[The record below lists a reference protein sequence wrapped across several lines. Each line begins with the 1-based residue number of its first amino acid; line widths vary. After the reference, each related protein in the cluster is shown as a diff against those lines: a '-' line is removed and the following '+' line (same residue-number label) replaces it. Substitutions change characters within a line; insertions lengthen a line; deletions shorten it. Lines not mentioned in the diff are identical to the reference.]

1 MLHFALTYFEDLS
14 LGQEAKISTT
24 VTDADVVGFAE
35 ISGDTNP
42 VHLDADYASTTIFK
56 DRIVHGMLSA
66 AYISAVFGTRL
77 PGPGAIYVS
86 QSLRFKAPVK
96 IGDTVVTT
104 VKIIELNEEKNRAKF
119 ETVCAVAGKPVL
131 TGEAELMV
139 PRRPA

>member
-14 LGQEAKISTT
+14 LGQEAKISST
-24 VTDADVVGFAE
+24 VTEADVAGFAE

-42 VHLDADYASTTIFK
+42 VHLDAEYAASTIFK
-56 DRIVHGMLSA
+56 ERIVHGMLSA

-86 QSLRFKAPVK
+86 QSLKFIAPVK

-104 VKIIELNEEKNRAKF
+104 VKIIELVEAKNRAKF
-119 ETVCAVAGKPVL
+119 ETICAVGAKPVL
-131 TGEAELMV
+131 KGEAELMV
-139 PRRPA
+139 PKRPS